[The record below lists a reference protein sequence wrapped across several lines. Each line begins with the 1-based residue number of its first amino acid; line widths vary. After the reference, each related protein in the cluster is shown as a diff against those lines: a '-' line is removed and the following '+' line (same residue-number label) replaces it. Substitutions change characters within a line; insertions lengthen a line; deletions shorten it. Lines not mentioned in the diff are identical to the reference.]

1 MVKEKVESSCP
12 CWNCMA
18 KSHVK
23 KDLSVT
29 LVLKPIKVK
38 TLFLD
43 LQKDKE
49 TNKNKVN
56 TTSKGQ

>member
-1 MVKEKVESSCP
+1 
-12 CWNCMA
+12 MA

-23 KDLSVT
+23 KDLPVT

-49 TNKNKVN
+49 TNKNKVDA
-56 TTSKGQ
+56 TSKDQ